1 RGKIY
6 LQFCRPDGS
15 NCCVMQAFEP
25 VVHCVP
31 QQEPKNQLRRRNSAS
46 F

>member
-1 RGKIY
+1 KVLPNQMGT
-6 LQFCRPDGS
+6 LS
-15 NCCVMQAFEP
+15 LLHLAFEP